1 MQDSS
6 GYDSWHASR
15 ETRVCSLKIRQ
26 FVLTLKRRRWR
37 LWFECRIREP
47 VDCLLLF
54 YSLAPN
60 RLGLY
65 GQVNKRTWW
74 MPWRQ
79 KAMKDVVACDKLRGA
94 GKYALIRRFPN
105 GETHRFGGTFN

>member
-1 MQDSS
+1 MRECSAH
-6 GYDSWHASR
+6 DSWHASR
-15 ETRVCSLKIRQ
+15 PALVCSLKIRQ
-26 FVLTLKRRRWR
+26 FVLTLKRKRPAYG
-37 LWFECRIREP
+37 LNVAFENQLIEF
-47 VDCLLLF
+47 VMT
-54 YSLAPN
+54 SN

-94 GKYALIRRFPN
+94 GKYASIRRFPN
-105 GETHRFGGTFN
+105 GETHRFGGTLN